1 MKKKSEKVEK
11 NKKELRSMENYEEDF
26 LTYSVERMCDQK
38 TTKDDREMTK
48 DLLYHASHI
57 IYMFSFKEVVGF
69 MANAEDLM
77 NEFENNFGS
86 RYDRACDCC
95 KDKIE
100 KGELKKNGDCDCDGT
115 CDDEGCQ

>member
-1 MKKKSEKVEK
+1 MKKKVE

-38 TTKDDREMTK
+38 ATKDDREMTK

-77 NEFENNFGS
+77 NEFEDKFGS
-86 RYDRACDCC
+86 RYDRACECC
-95 KDKIE
+95 REKIE
-100 KGELKKNGDCDCDGT
+100 KGELKEKDDCNGGSCSSG
-115 CDDEGCQ
+115 GC